1 MAHSNNEGKK
11 HIKGLEGIGVMIII
25 MMKKGVLL
33 AGLLFIIILLRRNG
47 LGLRLNI
54 MIDIAGHLWEYH
66 KRCLNSID
74 IIKFYG
80 FTRNPDTLNYMVVI
94 DYANK
99 GNLRGNL
106 TKIIKKNWKQKL
118 HKLYEIISG
127 LSKIHREDLI
137 HCDFHDGNILIHVES
152 DEDKIFISDLGLC
165 RPVKSFL
172 KKDDIY
178 GVIPFMA
185 PEILRGKSYTP
196 ASDIYSFSMIMWEF
210 TSGVPPFNNRAHDI
224 QLSISIC
231 KGERPEIIENTP
243 QCYVDLMK
251 MCWNEDPLKRPSSR
265 EVLDIVGEWIFF
277 PENGIMNKGLKSNV
291 MEFINAPIG
300 PNNLAT
306 ESHPQVYYISRLLN
320 FSSKEL
326 NETLKSKDLQ
336 TYYAS
341 HSTSGKV
348 DEMLISF
355 ESEDLQ
361 SYYASQS
368 TSGKVNEIPVSED
381 LDDCIIIDIN
391 D

>member
-1 MAHSNNEGKK
+1 
-11 HIKGLEGIGVMIII
+11 
-25 MMKKGVLL
+25 
-33 AGLLFIIILLRRNG
+33 
-47 LGLRLNI
+47 
-54 MIDIAGHLWEYH
+54 
-66 KRCLNSID
+66 
-74 IIKFYG
+74 
-80 FTRNPDTLNYMVVI
+80 
-94 DYANK
+94 
-99 GNLRGNL
+99 
-106 TKIIKKNWKQKL
+106 
-118 HKLYEIISG
+118 
-127 LSKIHREDLI
+127 
-137 HCDFHDGNILIHVES
+137 
-152 DEDKIFISDLGLC
+152 
-165 RPVKSFL
+165 
-172 KKDDIY
+172 
-178 GVIPFMA
+178 
-185 PEILRGKSYTP
+185 
-196 ASDIYSFSMIMWEF
+196 
-210 TSGVPPFNNRAHDI
+210 
-224 QLSISIC
+224 
-231 KGERPEIIENTP
+231 
-243 QCYVDLMK
+243 
-251 MCWNEDPLKRPSSR
+251 MCWNEDPSKRPSSR

-336 TYYAS
+336 AYYAS